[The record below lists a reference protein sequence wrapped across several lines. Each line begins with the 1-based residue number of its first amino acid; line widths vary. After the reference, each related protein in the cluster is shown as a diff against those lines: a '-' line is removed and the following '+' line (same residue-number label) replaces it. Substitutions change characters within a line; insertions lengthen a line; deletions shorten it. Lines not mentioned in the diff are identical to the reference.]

1 MGRFLPLV
9 FGREIRASKHDVKRS
24 RSESLVGFEP
34 ALSRC
39 RFLVCLFKGTD
50 FLSVT
55 EPLGYGVLYMLE
67 RGNTMFEP
75 GQISNTSS

>member
-24 RSESLVGFEP
+24 RSRVGFEP

-67 RGNTMFEP
+67 RGNTMFKP
-75 GQISNTSS
+75 RQISNTSS